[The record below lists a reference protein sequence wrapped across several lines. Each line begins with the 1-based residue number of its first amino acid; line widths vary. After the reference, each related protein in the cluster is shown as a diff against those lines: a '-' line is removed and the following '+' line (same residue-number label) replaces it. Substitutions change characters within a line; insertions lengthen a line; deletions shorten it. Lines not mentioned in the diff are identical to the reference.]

1 MILYFILIP
10 TLYSHVFPDQSS
22 MMSAAIK
29 MATTIANKSPV
40 AVQGTKININ
50 YSRDHTVDES
60 LEYMVSLTKLYNLII
75 PLIMYIIIL

>member
-1 MILYFILIP
+1 MIIPSLII
-10 TLYSHVFPDQSS
+10 SHVFPDQSS

-60 LEYMVSLTKLYNLII
+60 LEYTVSS
-75 PLIMYIIIL
+75 YIYV

>member
-1 MILYFILIP
+1 MVLCFIVIP
-10 TLYSHVFPDQSS
+10 FYSHVFPDQSS

-60 LEYMVSLTKLYNLII
+60 LEYMVSLTKLYNLIM

>member
-1 MILYFILIP
+1 MVLYFIAIP
-10 TLYSHVFPDQSS
+10 FYSHVFPDQSS

-60 LEYMVSLTKLYNLII
+60 LEYTVSS
-75 PLIMYIIIL
+75 YIHV

>member
-1 MILYFILIP
+1 MVLYFILIP
-10 TLYSHVFPDQSS
+10 TFYSHVFPDQSS

-60 LEYMVSLTKLYNLII
+60 LEYMVSLTKLYNLIM